1 MAARI
6 KKIFHDEDT
15 RLRIGAA
22 RIINRVQK
30 FALAHV
36 HEDIVNLGEGRTQ
49 VVMRYTDEQTGEPVP
64 AMTPVQVQACL
75 ALLNKVL
82 PNLQSVEVS
91 KEHTKTYV
99 FRAPPPAED
108 GEKWLEQYGPKVIE
122 HETKQ

>member
-22 RIINRVQK
+22 RIINRVQR
-30 FALAHV
+30 FALAHAEEEV
-36 HEDIVNLGEGRTQ
+36 IHTGDGRTQ

-64 AMTPVQVQACL
+64 AMTPTQVQAAL
-75 ALLNKVL
+75 ALLHKVL

-91 KEHTKTYV
+91 REDTKTYV

-108 GEKWLEQYGPKVIE
+108 GEKWLEQYGPKVLE